1 MLERYF
7 GLREH
12 RTTVSMEIMAGVAT
26 FLTAVYIL
34 AVNPMIQAAT
44 GMPQDA
50 LFTATAVAIIIGTFL
65 IGFFANMPFI
75 LAPGMGIN
83 MFFAYAIVGQKGYS
97 WQEALTAVLLAG
109 VLFVLT
115 GALGLRR
122 ILLDGFPEALKHA
135 MTMSLGLMI
144 AVIGLK
150 NAGIIEMKEGFAQ
163 LGTITTGGPLLALI
177 GIVITGAFLSLGM
190 RTAVLLGII
199 VTTVVGMFMGV
210 TNYEPVLQGGAFSLP
225 PSLSP
230 IAMQFSFQWDRI
242 FTFDFMV
249 VIFTLLAIDI
259 FDSLGTFVGVLN
271 HFSTEEK
278 LRYHKRV
285 PRALMCDAVA
295 TVAGACVGASM
306 VTTYVESSTGIQA
319 GGRTGLVSMT
329 ICVLVLL
336 SLFISPLFLMVPAAA
351 TTPALVVVG
360 MYMMAMST
368 RLVWSDVSEALPT
381 VVMILVTA
389 FTSSISDGL
398 MFGWIGYL
406 IFKLIMR
413 KWQDLTG
420 TVVVVGIFFILRL
433 IFL

>member
-1 MLERYF
+1 M
-7 GLREH
+7 
-12 RTTVSMEIMAGVAT
+12 TVS
-26 FLTAVYIL
+26 
-34 AVNPMIQAAT
+34 
-44 GMPQDA
+44 
-50 LFTATAVAIIIGTFL
+50 
-65 IGFFANMPFI
+65 
-75 LAPGMGIN
+75 
-83 MFFAYAIVGQKGYS
+83 
-97 WQEALTAVLLAG
+97 
-109 VLFVLT
+109 
-115 GALGLRR
+115 
-122 ILLDGFPEALKHA
+122 
-135 MTMSLGLMI
+135 
-144 AVIGLK
+144 
-150 NAGIIEMKEGFAQ
+150 
-163 LGTITTGGPLLALI
+163 
-177 GIVITGAFLSLGM
+177 
-190 RTAVLLGII
+190 
-199 VTTVVGMFMGV
+199 
-210 TNYEPVLQGGAFSLP
+210 
-225 PSLSP
+225 
-230 IAMQFSFQWDRI
+230 
-242 FTFDFMV
+242 
-249 VIFTLLAIDI
+249 
-259 FDSLGTFVGVLN
+259 GTFVGVLN

-278 LRYHKRV
+278 LRYHKRI
-285 PRALMCDAVA
+285 PRALMCDALA
-295 TVAGACVGASM
+295 TVAGSCIGAST

-336 SLFISPLFLMVPAAA
+336 SLFVSPLFLMVPAAA